1 MSYKNNHI
9 IISIG
14 SNLNG
19 HMNRSKKILD
29 IVFLYLSNKGLRV
42 RKYSKIYISKP
53 IPLGLGPV
61 FYNRVVLV
69 KSDLSPREILS
80 RLKVIERIFSR
91 RSSIKNSPRVLDLDI
106 LDYRGEIINFKNFLT
121 IPHPR
126 LSNRDF
132 ILKPLN
138 DICPNWVS
146 PNSGETIK
154 SLIYKYKRSNISI
167 AKVI

>member
-19 HMNRSKKILD
+19 HMSRSKNILD

-53 IPLGLGPV
+53 MPSGLGPV

-106 LDYRGEIINFKNFLT
+106 LDYRGEIINFKNVLT

-126 LSNRDF
+126 MSNRDF

-138 DICPNWVS
+138 DICPNWVN

-154 SLIYKYKRSNISI
+154 SLLYKYKRSNISI